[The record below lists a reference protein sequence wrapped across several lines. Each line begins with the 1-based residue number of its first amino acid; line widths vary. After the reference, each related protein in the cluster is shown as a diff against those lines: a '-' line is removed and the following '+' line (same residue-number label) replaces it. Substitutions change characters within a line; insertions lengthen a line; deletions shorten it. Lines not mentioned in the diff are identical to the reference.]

1 MNFSNFF
8 IEKLSETESSLTIG
22 TKKPVTNPFLFQDII
37 KVCEH
42 ENAAQNVTVLEAG
55 KTEPT
60 LEIFAPTENV
70 IKVSPEEFTS
80 LTQLIASLI
89 SQDTELQ
96 PTETKHKIEDA
107 DITKLQFIVPEEKLV
122 ELTSKFIEGTSFSL
136 IPLNEINNSS
146 EISKQLTVSYKSGS
160 NKLSVTLNPIK
171 VDENYTSKVLTDE
184 FSFVNKLIVNE
195 GLLQNTPFSSKN
207 ESELVEKDLSLFEES
222 AVEETVETIPIE
234 ETKTEVNE
242 KVFYKAEI
250 IKIEVPESVSES
262 NLIKVSQSNNSHA
275 ALLNINIL
283 FQQSGK
289 PITEGTANSNND
301 ASSLFESID
310 VEKINNPN
318 TLHETKVAAESSQPQ
333 FEGTSIKT
341 NSSVKEAKTESKQ
354 AATSTLNNSN
364 SSKSVVIPSVEQQK
378 NEPSILVGT
387 TKENIAGE
395 KPTSASLNDLME
407 GLTDEEKSV
416 FKSFTANG
424 EIKEIKY
431 ESNLKEAQTDSSI
444 KVTAKTP
451 ESSEKKIG
459 NETQPS
465 VCVAE
470 ETNSDVTTTKNIETT
485 EKPVIQEKNPD
496 VENKTSV
503 NVSLK
508 KESTT
513 EPTEAKESI
522 NVKSP
527 DTKEPVAG
535 KPAVQ
540 EEAPA
545 VENETSVNVPLKKES
560 TTELT
565 GTKKTINGKSHD
577 NKEMVVEKPVAQE
590 ETPVS
595 ETKGFVNAAPKN
607 ENKTK
612 PIEVKNSVN
621 VKPSENEEIATSK
634 PVEQDK
640 ASIEVPIVKEK
651 VTPKK
656 EVVSNSNAIKS
667 EAAVETKSKKV
678 EIRPKLVSKEEFL
691 ALKNANQVA
700 QPKVTVE
707 EQTTKE
713 NISLTRDTVESAT
726 TEETSAVNKQT
737 AHPEIEK
744 KANEVFSEG
753 KLLVKVSAKAIIKV
767 EKSYKEE
774 IEAKPQSGQSPAKEV
789 KSNDT
794 EKVFHIEEKFAS
806 ETTKTVNQKE
816 EKVEQ
821 AVANINAEVSS
832 AATKEKATQVKREI
846 DSKEQPAVNTKE
858 TKQTSEPQTNQQS
871 DKENSK
877 SNSSE
882 TFKNHLTQVA
892 PTDKNFEI
900 ENLKPQVEAKQAH
913 EPFKTIKQQEIMPE
927 FSRLILQ
934 GEKQTMTLQL
944 TPENLGK
951 VKLTVDMIEN
961 QIVTKIEVENEQV
974 KQFVQSNIEQLKQ
987 NMQSAGVPLTN
998 VNVSLADDQRNQ
1010 KVFTQKKKSLSS
1022 GEKEDVIEETKM
1034 KDSKKKMGYNTY
1046 EFTA

>member
-8 IEKLSETESSLTIG
+8 IEKLAETESSLTIG
-22 TKKPVTNPFLFQDII
+22 SKKPVTNPFLFQDII
-37 KVCEH
+37 KVCEQ
-42 ENAAQNVTVLEAG
+42 ENAAQNVTVPEAG
-55 KTEPT
+55 KTEST

-89 SQDTELQ
+89 SQNTELQ

-122 ELTSKFIEGTSFSL
+122 ELTSKFIDGTSFSL
-136 IPLNEINNSS
+136 IPLKEINNSS
-146 EISKQLTVSYKSGS
+146 EISKQLTVSYKSGP

-171 VDENYTSKVLTDE
+171 VDENYTSKVINDE

-195 GLLQNTPFSSKN
+195 GLLQNIPFSSKN
-207 ESELVEKDLSLFEES
+207 DSELVEKDLSLFEES
-222 AVEETVETIPIE
+222 AVEETVESIPIE

-242 KVFYKAEI
+242 KIFYKAEI

-262 NLIKVSQSNNSHA
+262 DLIKVSQSNNSHEE
-275 ALLNINIL
+275 LLNINIL
-283 FQQSGK
+283 FQQSGI
-289 PITEGTANSNND
+289 PIVDGTANSNNNP
-301 ASSLFESID
+301 SSLFESID
-310 VEKINNPN
+310 VEKITSPN
-318 TLHETKVAAESSQPQ
+318 TLPEIKVAAENKQPQ
-333 FEGTSIKT
+333 FESTPIKT
-341 NSSVKEAKTESKQ
+341 NSSVKEAKTESKHE
-354 AATSTLNNSN
+354 AATELGNGNG
-364 SSKSVVIPSVEQQK
+364 SKSAAILTVEQQK

-387 TKENIAGE
+387 TKENIVND
-395 KPTSASLNDLME
+395 KSSPASLNDLME

-416 FKSFTANG
+416 FRSFTASG

-431 ESNLKEAQTDSSI
+431 ESTIKEAQTDSS
-444 KVTAKTP
+444 KKTSAKTTVP
-451 ESSEKKIG
+451 VEQKIAE
-459 NETQPS
+459 ETQPS
-465 VCVAE
+465 VIAAE
-470 ETNSDVTTTKNIETT
+470 ETNSGKAATYQSAENDEALERADVKKSLSASTKFPKQMDAVIEKSATVENTHAVESKTSANVVFENEGVIEPAKTKESASTKPHENIE
-485 EKPVIQEKNPD
+485 
-496 VENKTSV
+496 
-503 NVSLK
+503 
-508 KESTT
+508 
-513 EPTEAKESI
+513 A
-522 NVKSP
+522 
-527 DTKEPVAG
+527 VAG
-535 KPAVQ
+535 
-540 EEAPA
+540 E
-545 VENETSVNVPLKKES
+545 
-560 TTELT
+560 
-565 GTKKTINGKSHD
+565 H
-577 NKEMVVEKPVAQE
+577 VAQE
-590 ETPVS
+590 KVDDEDLV
-595 ETKGFVNAAPKN
+595 
-607 ENKTK
+607 
-612 PIEVKNSVN
+612 
-621 VKPSENEEIATSK
+621 
-634 PVEQDK
+634 
-640 ASIEVPIVKEK
+640 VKEK

-656 EVVSNSNAIKS
+656 EVLSNDKTITRESTK
-667 EAAVETKSKKV
+667 ETSFKKF
-678 EIRPKLVSKEEFL
+678 ENRPKLVSKEEFL

-713 NISLTRDTVESAT
+713 NIGLTNGTIESAIA
-726 TEETSAVNKQT
+726 EETSAVNKQT
-737 AHPEIEK
+737 AQPEIEK

-753 KLLVKVSAKAIIKV
+753 KLLVKVSAKASIKV
-767 EKSYKEE
+767 DKSSKEE
-774 IEAKPQSGQSPAKEV
+774 IEAKPHSGQNPAKEV

-794 EKVFHIEEKFAS
+794 EKVFRIEEKFAS

-816 EKVEQ
+816 GKVEQ

-832 AATKEKATQVKREI
+832 AAAKEKATQVKTEI

-877 SNSSE
+877 SSSSE
-882 TFKNHLTQVA
+882 TFKNHLNQVA

-913 EPFKTIKQQEIMPE
+913 EAFKTVKQHEIMPE
-927 FSRLILQ
+927 CSKLILQ

-1010 KVFTQKKKSLSS
+1010 KVFTQKKKSLSRD
-1022 GEKEDVIEETKM
+1022 EKEDVIEETKM
-1034 KDSKKKMGYNTY
+1034 NVSKKKMGYNTY